1 MGYSVF
7 AHTMA
12 DMTWTDVETAIQTG
26 AVILL
31 PSGPMEEQG
40 PHLPLATDL
49 YMSYA
54 ICTRLRDALA
64 VRGIPALIAPP
75 YYWGINYVT
84 GGFPGSFTVRA
95 ETMKAILFDLMACLE
110 RWGARHMFLADL
122 HGDPHHR
129 RALLESLLAARQQ
142 LNLDPRILI
151 SQWEAAEAGLA
162 ETRDPVLVFE
172 VDIPSDTPPG
182 PPDDVHAGAFATATM
197 HRHFSALVNLDLA
210 GALPPT
216 DLTFRD
222 VPSWQRGGEAAR
234 RLTPAGYFG
243 SPGKFAE
250 AAAVPDFIT
259 EYARFAAT
267 RIEAYLQSLATA

>member
-7 AHTMA
+7 ANTMA
-12 DMTWTDVETAIQTG
+12 DMAWTDVDAAIRTG

-54 ICTRLRDALA
+54 VCTRLRDALA
-64 VRGIPALIAPP
+64 TRGIPALIAPP
-75 YYWGINYVT
+75 YYWGINHVT

-95 ETMKAILFDLMACLE
+95 ETMKAILFDIMACLE
-110 RWGARHMFLADL
+110 RWGAKHLFLADF

-129 RALLESLLAARQQ
+129 GALLESLRAARQQ
-142 LNLDPRILI
+142 LNLDARILI
-151 SQWEAAEAGLA
+151 SHWEAAEQDLGEA
-162 ETRDPVLVFE
+162 RDPVLVFP
-172 VDIPSDTPPG
+172 VDLPADTPSG

-197 HRHFSALVNLDLA
+197 HRHFPALVNLDLA

-216 DLTFRD
+216 DLTFSEI
-222 VPSWQRGGEAAR
+222 PAWQQGGEATR

-243 SPGKFAE
+243 SPARFAE
-250 AAAVPDFIT
+250 AAAVPDFII

-267 RIEAYLQSLATA
+267 RIAAYLQGPATA